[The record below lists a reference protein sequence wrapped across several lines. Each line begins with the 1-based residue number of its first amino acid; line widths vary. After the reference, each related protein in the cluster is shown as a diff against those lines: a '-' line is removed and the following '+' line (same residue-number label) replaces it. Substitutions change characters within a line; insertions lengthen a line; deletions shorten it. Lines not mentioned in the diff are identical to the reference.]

1 MSLTNASNEFT
12 LITVLKLLF
21 LILKGL
27 LGIEVSK
34 GCTNI
39 PAGADRKIPL
49 TFDPF
54 KPQGSNSNSRPEVK
68 EKKGIGN

>member
-49 TFDPF
+49 NN

>member
-1 MSLTNASNEFT
+1 MTNASNEFT

-34 GCTNI
+34 GCTNT
-39 PAGADRKIPL
+39 PAGADSKIPL
-49 TFDPF
+49 NN

>member
-21 LILKGL
+21 LILKVL

-49 TFDPF
+49 NN